1 MSISRVFWVV
11 VVIGFS
17 YLALSACGGIN
28 NLDTAAPDAGSVD
41 VTAIA
46 ETSDTTGLDGYPYS
60 SNECLCSVSHVLP
73 EPPIVYGDASATVAT
88 AARLFQEGRFNDS
101 LSKFEDVISQGGVLA
116 QDYFNRGAVR
126 MNVMLLEEA
135 MTDFTKAIELDP
147 SFSPAH
153 LNLGIVYYRNA
164 DDEMALKSI
173 AAAIHNAP
181 DYALAYWNRGHIL
194 GMRTDYKSG
203 LSAFNMAVKIEP
215 DNPVNLMGRGIAYA
229 NMDRIG
235 EARADFEAAL
245 ALTDDPSVTVP
256 IEIALRDMSD
266 GAAND

>member
-11 VVIGFS
+11 IGVS
-17 YLALSACGGIN
+17 YLALSACGETN
-28 NLDTAAPDAGSVD
+28 NLDAPTTDAGSVD
-41 VTAIA
+41 VTVIV

-73 EPPIVYGDASATVAT
+73 EPPIVYVDASATVAT
-88 AARLFQEGRFNDS
+88 AARLFEEGRFNDS
-101 LSKFEDVISQGGVLA
+101 LSKFEEVINQGGVLA
-116 QDYFNRGAVR
+116 QDYFNRGAAR

-135 MTDFTKAIELDP
+135 LTDFTRAVELDP

-153 LNLGIVYYRNA
+153 LNLGIVHYRNS

-173 AAAIHNAP
+173 TAAIDNAP
-181 DYALAYWNRGHIL
+181 GYALAYWNRGHIL
-194 GMRTDYKSG
+194 GMRTEYESG
-203 LSAFNMAVKIEP
+203 LAAFNMAVKIDP

-245 ALTDDPSVTVP
+245 ALTDDPSVIVP

-266 GAAND
+266 GAVSD